1 MRNREWKMRPR
12 AVQSPKVPLTDDQAR
27 LQATLLD
34 NVKAAIIATDITGTI
49 TYWNPFAEEL
59 YGWSF
64 QEVAGRNIME
74 VTVSAQTEAPA
85 TEIMSTLTAGSS
97 WAGEFE
103 VRRKNGTTFT
113 AFINLS
119 PITDERSVLIGV
131 VGVSQDLTERKQ
143 AEEAVR
149 RSEELFRTLANSLPN
164 LCWMAHPD
172 GYIFWY
178 NQRFY
183 DYTGTT
189 PDQITGWGW
198 QCLHDP
204 EMLPSILACW
214 RTSLET
220 GQPFEME
227 FPLRGADGTFR
238 WFLTR
243 IRPLQDS
250 QGKIVRWFG
259 SNIDIQEQR
268 EIQQAL
274 SEAQQELEKR
284 VQARTAE
291 LNSAAESLR
300 ELSGRLLQIQD
311 DERRRIAR
319 ELHDSAGQL
328 LAALSMNINTVRA
341 ESHKLSSAAAAAV
354 SENAAIVEEITKQI
368 RTISYLLHP
377 PLLDEVGL
385 ASALSWYIK
394 GFSERSKIEVSLEL
408 PHDFG
413 RLSKEKEISI
423 FRIVQECLTNIHRHS
438 ESTTAAIR
446 FIQYDDRIQVEIKD
460 AGKGIPVE
468 RMRALSAASGSGVG
482 FRGMR
487 ERLRQVGGTL
497 EVKSTSSG
505 TVVTATLPDRSQTPT
520 ARSR

>member
-1 MRNREWKMRPR
+1 M
-12 AVQSPKVPLTDDQAR
+12 AVQSPKVPLTDYQAR

-34 NVKAAIIATDITGTI
+34 NVKAAIIATDMAGTI
-49 TYWNPFAEEL
+49 IYWNPFAEEL
-59 YGWSF
+59 YGWSS
-64 QEVAGRNIME
+64 QEVVGRNIMG
-74 VTVSAQTEAPA
+74 VTVSAQTEVQARE
-85 TEIMSTLTAGSS
+85 TMSTLTAGRS

-119 PITDERSVLIGV
+119 PIADERGVLIGV
-131 VGVSQDLTERKQ
+131 VGVSQDLTEHKQ

-164 LCWMAHPD
+164 LCFMAHPD
-172 GYIFWY
+172 GHVFWY

-183 DYTGTT
+183 EYTGTT
-189 PDQITGWGW
+189 PEQITGWGW

-204 EMLPSILACW
+204 AMLPSILARW

-227 FPLRGADGTFR
+227 FPLRGAGGTFR

-243 IRPLQDS
+243 IRPVRDS

-259 SNIDIQEQR
+259 ANSDIQEQR
-268 EIQQAL
+268 EVRQAL
-274 SEAQQELEKR
+274 TEGQQELEKR

-291 LNSAAESLR
+291 LNSATESLR

-319 ELHDSAGQL
+319 DLHDSAGQL
-328 LAALSMNINTVRA
+328 LAALSMNIDTVRT
-341 ESHKLSSAAAAAV
+341 ESDKLSPAAAAAAA
-354 SENAAIVEEITKQI
+354 ENARMVEEITKEI

-394 GFSERSKIEVSLEL
+394 GFSERSKIDVTLEL
-408 PHDFG
+408 PPDFG

-438 ESTTAAIR
+438 ESATAAVR
-446 FIQYDDRIQVEIKD
+446 FIQHDNRVQVEIKD

-468 RMRALSAASGSGVG
+468 RQRALSAHSGSGVG

-497 EVKSTSSG
+497 EIESSTNG
-505 TVVTATLPDRSQTPT
+505 TIVTATLPTGSTAPNPRSVDFK
-520 ARSR
+520 S